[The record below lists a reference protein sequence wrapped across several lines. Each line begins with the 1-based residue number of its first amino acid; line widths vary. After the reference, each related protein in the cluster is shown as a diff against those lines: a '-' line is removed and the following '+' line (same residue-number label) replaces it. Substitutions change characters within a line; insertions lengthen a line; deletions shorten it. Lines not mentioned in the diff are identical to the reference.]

1 MRNNQ
6 VVWLSN
12 KKHAM
17 QGKIRQWL
25 VDNPRAMDAAFTLAV
40 GGAVLSGELTTQ
52 AAGGAAAGP

>member
-1 MRNNQ
+1 
-6 VVWLSN
+6 
-12 KKHAM
+12 M